1 MKLYKIIFIFLLCA
15 SYAFANKEIIIDLG
29 MQKIYAIEDGEVI
42 LESRIS
48 TGKPGH
54 RTPVGKFKITQKK
67 RHHISTIYHLPMPFM
82 MRLTNYGIAIH
93 QGYVPD
99 YPASHGC
106 IRVPRDYA
114 EQLFHWAPM
123 GTPVHVKQA
132 VEYADVYK
140 RAQEAKKIEQQK
152 KSDGNYTT
160 AKNKRV
166 TIDDF
171 L

>member
-1 MKLYKIIFIFLLCA
+1 MKFYKITFILLLCV
-15 SYAFANKEIIIDLG
+15 SYTFAYKEIIIDLG
-29 MQKIYAIEDGEVI
+29 MQKIYAIEDGEVVI
-42 LESRIS
+42 ESRIS

-82 MRLTNYGIAIH
+82 MRLTNWGIAIH

-106 IRVPRDYA
+106 IRVPREYA
-114 EQLFHWAPM
+114 EKLFYWAPM
-123 GTPVHVKQA
+123 GTPVKVKQN
-132 VEYADVYK
+132 VEYADLYK
-140 RAQEAKKIEQQK
+140 RAPEAKKIEQK
-152 KSDGNYTT
+152 TAPDDEYAR
-160 AKNKRV
+160 AKNRRV

>member
-1 MKLYKIIFIFLLCA
+1 MKLYKFTFIFLLSV
-15 SYAFANKEIIIDLG
+15 SYAFAEKEIIIDLG
-29 MQKIYAIEDGEVI
+29 TQKIYAIEDGEVVI
-42 LESRIS
+42 ESRIS

-82 MRLTNYGIAIH
+82 MRLTNWGIAIH

-106 IRVPRDYA
+106 IRVPREYA

-123 GTPVHVKQA
+123 GTTVHVKQSA
-132 VEYADVYK
+132 QYTDLYK
-140 RAQEAKKIEQQK
+140 RAPEAKTIKRK
-152 KSDGNYTT
+152 TAADDNYAR
-160 AKNKRV
+160 AKNRRV

>member
-1 MKLYKIIFIFLLCA
+1 MKLYKIIFVFLLCA
-15 SYAFANKEIIIDLG
+15 SYAFASKEIIIDLG

-123 GTPVHVKQA
+123 GTPVHVKQN

-140 RAQEAKKIEQQK
+140 RAPEAKKIEPQK
-152 KSDGNYTT
+152 RFDGNYTT